1 MLENNL
7 KYYFV
12 ASFNALAQMAD
23 FWELLIVE
31 LNDKFTYQSQSD
43 RL

>member
-7 KYYFV
+7 KNFFV
-12 ASFNALAQMAD
+12 ASFNALVQMAD

-31 LNDKFTYQSQSD
+31 LNDKFTYESQSD